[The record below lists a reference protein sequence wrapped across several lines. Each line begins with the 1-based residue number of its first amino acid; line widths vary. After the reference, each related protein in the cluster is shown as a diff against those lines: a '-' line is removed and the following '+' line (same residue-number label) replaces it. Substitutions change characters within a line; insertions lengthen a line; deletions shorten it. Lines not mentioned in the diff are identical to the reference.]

1 MTGGTVEV
9 FPGVVHP
16 LHGLVGHACAEE
28 DDVDALG
35 VVPGGELDAE
45 ALSVP
50 DDDVVE
56 HVLKVVDGEADVRVG
71 HLLALALALL
81 HVPPARGRVHLL
93 REAPKDLHVVG
104 AGARAYGERHL
115 VVELLVGG

>member
-9 FPGVVHP
+9 FPGVVHA

-45 ALSVP
+45 TLAVP

-56 HVLKVVDGEADVRVG
+56 HVLEVVDGEADVRVG
-71 HLLALALALL
+71 HLLALGLALHL
-81 HVPPARGRVHLL
+81 AAARRRVHLL
-93 REAPKDLHVVG
+93 REAPQHLQVVG
-104 AGARAYGERHL
+104 AGARADGERHL
-115 VVELLVGG
+115 VVQLVAVQ